1 MERSGCGREALSTRR
16 PCTLRNWQVDWQ
28 QRGELETAVKLIGIE
43 LPEPLADALR
53 QCRRHFA
60 AAAIFSLLINI
71 LYLAPTL
78 YMLQVYDRVV
88 PTGGKTTLLFVTLAL
103 ALALA
108 ALSGLDMVRNRLLVR
123 ASERVDAL
131 LAPRILE
138 QMVANDTGQT
148 AQAMRDFDSIR
159 QTIGTPVIAAMFDA
173 PWTPVFLLV
182 AFLLHFWIGIMAV
195 ISAILLVTLA
205 WSNQRATQARMELA
219 TTAIAASQNAQQAV
233 AVQGTAVRGLGMTQA
248 MVERQLDNRRVALAS
263 MVDAQMVGSKLT
275 ATSRFF
281 RMFVQSAALGLGAL
295 LAIAGDIS
303 AGAIIASSILLS
315 RALQPIESIIA
326 GWSSLATARA
336 ALHRL
341 EHVLEGLGAER
352 TYTSLPAPKGLIE
365 VEGVGVR
372 GGDGR
377 GILMGVNFRAAP
389 GRITGIIGPNG
400 SGKSTLGKVLVAAI
414 QPTVGAVRLDGARLT
429 DWDRSELGKHI
440 GYMPQEP
447 SLFEGTIKENISRF
461 ARPTTAE
468 EAKAID
474 EAVIAAATEAGVH
487 ELILQL
493 PQAYETRLGLMGSG
507 LSLGQAQRIAL
518 ARALYGDPTVLVLD
532 EPNAFLDNAGEAALI
547 GALTKARSRGA
558 TVIVIAHRRSVV
570 DVADELLVLEEGRP
584 KMMGPTSAVVRRL
597 AGPQKPKA
605 ENAA

>member
-1 MERSGCGREALSTRR
+1 M
-16 PCTLRNWQVDWQ
+16 D
-28 QRGELETAVKLIGIE
+28 
-43 LPEPLADALR
+43 LPKALADALG
-53 QCRRHFA
+53 QCRQHFV

-88 PTGGKTTLLFVTLAL
+88 PTAGKTTLLFVTLAL
-103 ALALA
+103 ALALL
-108 ALSGLDMVRNRLLVR
+108 ALSGLDMVRGRLLVR
-123 ASERVDAL
+123 ASERLDAL

-138 QMVANDTGQT
+138 QMMTTDTAGS
-148 AQAMRDFDSIR
+148 AQAMRDFDAIR
-159 QTIGTPVIAAMFDA
+159 SSVATPVVAAMFDA

-182 AFLLHFWIGIMAV
+182 AFLLHFWIGLMAV
-195 ISAILLVTLA
+195 VSAAILVTLA
-205 WSNQRATQARMELA
+205 WSNQRATQARMEQA
-219 TTAIAASQNAQQAV
+219 TTAIAAAQNAQQAA
-233 AVQGTAVRGLGMTQA
+233 AVQGTTIRGLGMTRT
-248 MVERQLDNRRVALAS
+248 MVARQLDRRSIALAN
-263 MVDAQMVGSKLT
+263 MVEAQLVGGRLA
-275 ATSRFF
+275 ATSKFF

-326 GWSSLATARA
+326 GWSSLATAKA
-336 ALHRL
+336 AVHRL
-341 EHVLEGLGAER
+341 SDVLEGIGEQR
-352 TYTSLPAPKGLIE
+352 VYTALPVPKGLVE
-365 VEGVGVR
+365 VEAAGVR
-372 GGDGR
+372 GSDGR
-377 GILMGVNFRAAP
+377 PILMGVSFRAQP
-389 GRITGIIGPNG
+389 GKIVGIIGPNG
-400 SGKSTLGKVLVAAI
+400 SGKSTLGRVLVGAI
-414 QPTVGAVRLDGARLT
+414 QPMVGAVRLDGARLT
-429 DWDRSELGKHI
+429 DWAESDLGKYI

-461 ARPTTAE
+461 ARASTAE
-468 EAKAID
+468 EVKLID
-474 EAVIAAATEAGVH
+474 EAVVAAAVEAGVH

-493 PQAYETRLGLMGSG
+493 PQAYEARLGLMGAG

-518 ARALYGDPTVLVLD
+518 ARALFGAPTVLVLD
-532 EPNAFLDNAGEAALI
+532 EPNAFLDTASEAALI
-547 GALTKARSRGA
+547 GALTRARARGA
-558 TVIVIAHRRSVV
+558 TVIVIAHRRSVI

>member
-1 MERSGCGREALSTRR
+1 M
-16 PCTLRNWQVDWQ
+16 D
-28 QRGELETAVKLIGIE
+28 
-43 LPEPLADALR
+43 LPKALADALG
-53 QCRRHFA
+53 QCRQHFV

-88 PTGGKTTLLFVTLAL
+88 PTAGKTTLLFVTLAL
-103 ALALA
+103 ALALL
-108 ALSGLDMVRNRLLVR
+108 ALSGLDMVRGRLLVR
-123 ASERVDAL
+123 ASERLDAL

-138 QMVANDTGQT
+138 QMMTTDTAGS
-148 AQAMRDFDSIR
+148 AQAMRDFDAIR
-159 QTIGTPVIAAMFDA
+159 SSVATPVVAAMFDA

-182 AFLLHFWIGIMAV
+182 AFLLHFWIGLMAV
-195 ISAILLVTLA
+195 VSAAILVTLA
-205 WSNQRATQARMELA
+205 WSNQRATQARMEQA
-219 TTAIAASQNAQQAV
+219 TTAIAAAQNAQQAA
-233 AVQGTAVRGLGMTQA
+233 AVQGTTIRGLGMTRT
-248 MVERQLDNRRVALAS
+248 MVARQLDRRSIALAN
-263 MVDAQMVGSKLT
+263 MVEAQLVGGRLA
-275 ATSRFF
+275 ATSKFF

-326 GWSSLATARA
+326 GWSSLATAKA
-336 ALHRL
+336 AVHRL
-341 EHVLEGLGAER
+341 SDVLEGIGEQR
-352 TYTSLPAPKGLIE
+352 VYTALPVPKGLVE
-365 VEGVGVR
+365 VEAAGVR
-372 GGDGR
+372 GSDGR
-377 GILMGVNFRAAP
+377 PILMGVSFRAQP
-389 GRITGIIGPNG
+389 GKIVGIIGPNG
-400 SGKSTLGKVLVAAI
+400 SGKSTLGRVLVGAI
-414 QPTVGAVRLDGARLT
+414 QPMVGAVRLDGARLT
-429 DWDRSELGKHI
+429 DWAESDLGKYI

-461 ARPTTAE
+461 ARASTAE
-468 EAKAID
+468 EVKLID
-474 EAVIAAATEAGVH
+474 EAVVAAAVEAGVH

-493 PQAYETRLGLMGSG
+493 PQAYEARLGLMGAG

-518 ARALYGDPTVLVLD
+518 ARALFGAPTVLVLD
-532 EPNAFLDNAGEAALI
+532 EPNAFLDTAGEAALI
-547 GALTKARSRGA
+547 GALTRARARGA
-558 TVIVIAHRRSVV
+558 TVIVIAHRRSVI